1 MAADIEP
8 LRVFEHKARLFEEAE
23 KHRWLLVLSHETD
36 QPAGYLEE
44 GGRWRPEPR
53 LM

>member
-1 MAADIEP
+1 
-8 LRVFEHKARLFEEAE
+8 
-23 KHRWLLVLSHETD
+23 VLSHEPD

-53 LM
+53 LA